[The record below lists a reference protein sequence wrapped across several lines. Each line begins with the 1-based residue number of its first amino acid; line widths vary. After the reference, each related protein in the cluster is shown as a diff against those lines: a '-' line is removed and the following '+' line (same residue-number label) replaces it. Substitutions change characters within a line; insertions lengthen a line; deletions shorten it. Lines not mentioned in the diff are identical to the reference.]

1 MSLISDLQDDLD
13 KAAIRVV
20 TEYHARLQAE
30 ALKMCENAAEA
41 EDLVMMTFAQF
52 FREKDRYDPSKGE
65 LFGWMC
71 GVMRH
76 ERARMNRRA
85 VERATAAVPPEEI
98 EYLAGSDNR
107 TQEEVDAHSTSDL
120 LKAEIERLDPLYRQ
134 AIVLHYFEDI
144 PVKQIAVLLC
154 TNCGTISQ
162 RLHVARKI
170 LRVKLEKEFG
180 KKGKGLFVGLV
191 LLVAGLCFGAWQ
203 AGWFGSARSAATSGP
218 LAAQSGRVGVPPPT
232 ESASPTNGISS
243 LIVPASP
250 TNGRV
255 GGPPPTETGSSIAIS
270 YEPQLQETQTQ
281 EEKQTMKL
289 TQTFAA
295 AALAA
300 TAAVVTVEADG
311 VTLESVQARQRYP
324 WNGLVDIDYTITYDN
339 GATLDIDDNLEVMLV
354 DHDVTPAVTNHAFTF
369 LQAPLPMTAGS
380 HRITWDANADGVT
393 SRIDKAQFVMK
404 IRHYSEVYMVIDVS
418 GGSSTN
424 CYPVDFLNG
433 APPNGFT
440 DPEYKGNKIVLRRIH
455 PGSYMAGSPDNE
467 ANRTATAAREK
478 QHRVALSQ
486 PFYIGIY
493 EITQKQYKNVTG
505 GDPSEYKG
513 DYRPV
518 EKVSYNTIRGGNWPT
533 TAAPGANTF
542 MDMLIQKCKSKDS
555 SGNYTVSV
563 EGFDLPT
570 EFQWEYAC
578 RAGTTGALNTT
589 NEYANTTAE
598 QEAQLR
604 LLGRYTNNQTDGK
617 GGYDA
622 NHTNVGSYQPNQ
634 WGLYDMHGNVWEW
647 CRDWYQE
654 DATALKQFT
663 DPKGAASGSYRV
675 LRGGCWSSTVGN
687 CRSAVRN
694 RAATSYADAGSGF
707 RLSRTLP

>member
-41 EDLVMMTFAQF
+41 EDLVMLTFAQF

-76 ERARMNRRA
+76 ERSRMNRRA

-162 RLHVARKI
+162 RLHIARKI
-170 LRVKLEKEFG
+170 LRAKLEKEFG

-232 ESASPTNGISS
+232 EPASPTNGISS

-255 GGPPPTETGSSIAIS
+255 GVPPPTETGSPIVIS
-270 YEPQLQETQTQ
+270 TKNELQKTQPQ

-295 AALAA
+295 AALAV

-311 VTLESVQARQRYP
+311 VTLESVSARQRYP
-324 WNGLVDIDYTITYDN
+324 WNGLVDIDYTITYDD
-339 GATLDIDDNLEVMLV
+339 GVTLGVDDNLEVLLV
-354 DHDVTPAVTNHAFTF
+354 DHDVEPAVTNRAITF

-380 HRITWDANADGVT
+380 HRITWDANADKVT
-393 SRIDKAQFVMK
+393 NRIDKAEFIIQLK
-404 IRHYSEVYMVIDVS
+404 HYSEAYMVIDVS

-433 APPNGFT
+433 APVGGFKA
-440 DPEYKGNKIVLRRIH
+440 DEYKSNKIVLRRIH

-467 ANRTATAAREK
+467 ANRTAAREK

-505 GDPSEYKG
+505 GDPSQYKG

-518 EKVSYNTIRGGNWPT
+518 DRVTYGGIRGGNWPT
-533 TAAPGANTF
+533 TAVPGANTF
-542 MDMLIQKCKSKDS
+542 MDKLIQKCKSKG
-555 SGNYTVSV
+555 SGGDYTEPV

-578 RAGTTGALNTT
+578 RAGTTGAFNTM
-589 NEYANTTAE
+589 NAYDNTKSAE
-598 QEAQLR
+598 QEAQLT
-604 LLGRYTNNQTDGK
+604 LLGRYVNNQTEGK

-647 CRDWYQE
+647 CRDRYQE
-654 DATALKQFT
+654 DASALKQFT
-663 DPKGAASGSYRV
+663 DPQGATTGTQLV
-675 LRGGCWSSTVGN
+675 RGGSWSAGVGG
-687 CRSAVRN
+687 CRSAYRLGFGN
-694 RAATSYADAGSGF
+694 SDSDIGF

>member
-30 ALKMCENAAEA
+30 ALKMCGNAVEA
-41 EDLVMMTFAQF
+41 EDLVMQTFAQF

-85 VERATAAVPPEEI
+85 VERATTAVAPEEL
-98 EYLAGSDNR
+98 ENLADSDNR

-170 LRVKLEKEFG
+170 LRVKLEKKFG

-203 AGWFGSARSAATSGP
+203 AGWFEGIQSAALSEP

-232 ESASPTNGISS
+232 ETASPTNG
-243 LIVPASP
+243 V
-250 TNGRV
+250 
-255 GGPPPTETGSSIAIS
+255 PPPTETGSSIAIS
-270 YEPQLQETQTQ
+270 YEPQLQETQPQ

-300 TAAVVTVEADG
+300 TAAVVGVVEADG
-311 VTLESVQARQRYP
+311 VTLSIDKVRQRYP
-324 WNGLVDIDYTITYDN
+324 WNGLVDIDYTITSDPAAPM
-339 GATLDIDDNLEVMLV
+339 GVDDNLEVLMI
-354 DHDVTPAVTNHAFTF
+354 DKSTEPAVTNRAISF
-369 LQAPLPMTAGS
+369 LQAPLPLTDGK

-393 SRIDKAQFVMK
+393 NQTDRAVFLLK
-404 IRHYSEVYMVIDVS
+404 IAHYVPAYMVIDVS
-418 GGSSTN
+418 GGPDTDT
-424 CYPVDFLNG
+424 YPVSFCNG
-433 APPNGFT
+433 EPRDGFNT
-440 DPEYKGNKIVLRRIH
+440 EEYKGDKIVLRRIH
-455 PGSYMAGSPDNE
+455 PGSYMAGSPTNE
-467 ANRTATAAREK
+467 VSRDASREK
-478 QHRVALSQ
+478 QHRVVLTQ
-486 PFYIGIY
+486 PFYIGLF
-493 EITQKQYKNVTG
+493 EITQQQYLNVMG
-505 GDPSEYKG
+505 GDNPAKYKG
-513 DYRPV
+513 DDWKFRPV
-518 EKVSYNTIRGGNWPT
+518 EQVCYNDIRGTCNTKTHSYDWPWT
-533 TAAPGANTF
+533 NSVSSASF
-542 MDMLIQKCKSKDS
+542 MGKLRAKCKSKGGD
-555 SGNYTVSV
+555 GNYTETVD
-563 EGFDLPT
+563 GFDLPT

-578 RAGTTGALNTT
+578 RAGTTWAFNTT
-589 NEYANTTAE
+589 NAYANTTTGHRNAL
-598 QEAQLR
+598 AK
-604 LLGRYTNNQTDGK
+604 LGRYYRNKTDSHGNS
-617 GGYDA
+617 DA
-622 NHTNVGSYQPNQ
+622 HTTVGSYEPNQ

-647 CRDWYQE
+647 CLDWLSM
-654 DATALKQFT
+654 DPAALAQYI
-663 DPKGAASGSYRV
+663 DPKGPKSGLNCRI
-675 LRGGCWSSTVGN
+675 LRGGAHDKSEPD
-687 CRSAVRN
+687 CRSACRN
-694 RAATSYADAGSGF
+694 YDGPSNALDRYGF